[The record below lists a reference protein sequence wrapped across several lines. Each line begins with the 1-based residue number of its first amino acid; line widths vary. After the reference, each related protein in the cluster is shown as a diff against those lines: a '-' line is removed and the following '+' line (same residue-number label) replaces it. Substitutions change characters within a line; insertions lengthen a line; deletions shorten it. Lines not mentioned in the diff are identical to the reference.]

1 VSAGSVAGPQ
11 GGPPGAGPLEATA
24 AAGTATLSARATGG
38 GMLTRPGREI
48 PLRSRAA
55 ELWQYRH
62 LVRSLVVRDLK
73 VRYRSS
79 VLGFLWSLINPLLMM
94 AVLSLVFGVFF
105 PNNQVRH
112 NHVFILVA
120 ILPWNW
126 FSAAV
131 AGGMMSVVANAPLIN
146 KVYFPREI
154 LPLSLVLSELVN
166 FLFALPVLAAI
177 ILLAGIPLTVHVLW
191 LPLIILIQAVFTL
204 GIVLLLATA
213 NVYYRD
219 TGIIMGV
226 VLQAWFFLT
235 PIFYDASNYDH
246 FAGLAALG
254 LSGSRLAYILN
265 PMASLI
271 ANYRVLLYGSPQGPP
286 TAPDLLFLGRT
297 ALTALVVLMVGYWF
311 FHRHSGRFSEAV

>member
-1 VSAGSVAGPQ
+1 MSAALEPDSLVAATAPETAGPARLA
-11 GGPPGAGPLEATA
+11 GGL
-24 AAGTATLSARATGG
+24 
-38 GMLTRPGREI
+38 LTRPGREI

-55 ELWQYRH
+55 ELWHYRH

-79 VLGFLWSLINPLLMM
+79 VLGFLWSLVNPLLMM

-105 PNNQVRH
+105 PNSTVRH

-131 AGGMMSVVANAPLIN
+131 AGGMMSVVSNAPLIN

-177 ILLAGIPLTVHVLW
+177 ILLAGIPLTVHALW
-191 LPLIILIQAVFTL
+191 LPAIILVQAVFSL
-204 GIVLLLATA
+204 GVALLLATA

-246 FAGLAALG
+246 FARLAALG

-271 ANYRVLLYGSPQGPP
+271 ANYRVVLYGSPQGPP

-297 ALTALVVLMVGYWF
+297 ALTALVVLVVGYWF
-311 FHRHSGRFSEAV
+311 FHRHSGHFSEAV